1 MDVIIDRLTRM
12 LKLDPSVFPE
22 IANDDNATGQAVM
35 VSAVA
40 AAISNLFGEGNI
52 ISNLVFGLVFGA
64 IGLFI
69 WTGMLFVVGKLFGGK
84 ADYITLLRPIGYAAA
99 PFALGIVPFL
109 GILGLAYSLLIQIR
123 AVREVNQVGDGS
135 AVATVVLP
143 FAVVFIIAII
153 IVIAAG
159 VALLAAF
166 N

>member
-1 MDVIIDRLTRM
+1 VDVIIDRLTRM
-12 LKLDPSVFPE
+12 LKLDSSVFAE

-35 VSAVA
+35 VSALV

-69 WTGMLFVVGKLFGGK
+69 WTGMVFVSGKLFGGK
-84 ADYITLLRPIGYAAA
+84 ADYIRLLRPIGYAAA

-109 GILGLAYSLLIQIR
+109 GILGLAYSLVIQIR

-135 AVATVVLP
+135 AVATVILP
-143 FAVVFIIAII
+143 FALVFIIAII

-159 VALLAAF
+159 VALMAAF